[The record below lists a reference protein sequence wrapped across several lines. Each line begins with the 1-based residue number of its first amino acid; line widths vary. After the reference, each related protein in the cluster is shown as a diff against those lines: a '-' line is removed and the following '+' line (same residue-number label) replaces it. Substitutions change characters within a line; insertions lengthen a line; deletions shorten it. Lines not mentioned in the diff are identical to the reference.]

1 MPNGTYRK
9 NWMNGSWNPLEL
21 SKWCSLPR
29 PELYSHSS
37 ISFSSYRNRVH
48 TILFSSDKKNNCN
61 IFQMLNRFVFKH
73 QKLETY
79 FAAQFWT
86 DIVSTP
92 TRFENGTWNQFNNK
106 KNSLL
111 LVHLK
116 TWFATLNSHN
126 GRSKRR
132 EKLEVALYTRKRS
145 RGGKKNWINLIS
157 IHFSALSF
165 WRVGH
170 FSRTTIAII
179 ENKNQDFK
187 KKKKRKEKK
196 TGEGKYWL
204 AANEKQSDK

>member
-1 MPNGTYRK
+1 MALIVKTE
-9 NWMNGSWNPLEL
+9 WMVVETSWN
-21 SKWCSLPR
+21 
-29 PELYSHSS
+29 
-37 ISFSSYRNRVH
+37 YRNDVPYLVLSYTLTRPFH
-48 TILFSSDKKNNCN
+48 FRRIGIAFIQFCFHLTKKNNCN
-61 IFQMLNRFVFKH
+61 FFRMLNRFVFKH

-126 GRSKRR
+126 GRRKRR

-145 RGGKKNWINLIS
+145 RGGKKTELILFRS
-157 IHFSALSF
+157 TFRPYLSDA
-165 WRVGH
+165 W
-170 FSRTTIAII
+170 AIFH
-179 ENKNQDFK
+179 ERQ
-187 KKKKRKEKK
+187 
-196 TGEGKYWL
+196 L
-204 AANEKQSDK
+204 P